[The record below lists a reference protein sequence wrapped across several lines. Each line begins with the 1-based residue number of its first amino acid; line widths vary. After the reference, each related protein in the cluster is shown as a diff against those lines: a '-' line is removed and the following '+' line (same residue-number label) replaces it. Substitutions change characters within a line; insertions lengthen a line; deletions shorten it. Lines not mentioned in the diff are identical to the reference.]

1 MDNTLREQVMIN
13 QFVMAVGAS
22 REQARQLLQAAH
34 WQFETALSI
43 FFQDAPPPQTTH
55 SHLNHL
61 CTPANTPA
69 TPPAFPEALLA
80 FSRLSTHDGA
90 NRNDSSPSSPPP
102 LQSDYFSSQQSSE
115 QQQFNLFSQQHQ
127 QSQQQQLQLQQQQQQ
142 FIAPAS
148 ISIPSSSSSATNSSS
163 SIFCPHYQPSPP
175 REILANSSGALARDA
190 FR

>member
-13 QFVMAVGAS
+13 QFVMAVGTS

-43 FFQDAPPPQTTH
+43 FFQDAPPPQTSH

-69 TPPAFPEALLA
+69 TPPAFPDTLAA
-80 FSRLSTHDGA
+80 FSRLSTQEA
-90 NRNDSSPSSPPP
+90 TNRNGSSPSTP
-102 LQSDYFSSQQSSE
+102 LQSDQYSQQPSE
-115 QQQFNLFSQQHQ
+115 QQQQFHIFH
-127 QSQQQQLQLQQQQQQ
+127 QQQQHSQQQQQQ
-142 FIAPAS
+142 PQFPIPGAS
-148 ISIPSSSSSATNSSS
+148 SITGSTSTTNTTNSM
-163 SIFCPHYQPSPP
+163 FLPPHYQPSPP
-175 REILANSSGALARDA
+175 REILANSAGAMSRDA